1 MASPPDSV
9 QPSAPVVEFRGVTYS
24 VPEGRA
30 ILDGLTFFLCRGET
44 LVLLGRSGAGKSTAL
59 RLINRMIDPT
69 SGDVLVEGRATRDWN
84 PIELRRHIGYVIQD
98 VGLFPHYTVEQN
110 IALVPRL
117 QKWSSDKITERVRE
131 LLELVGLE
139 HFEYLDRYPH
149 ELSGGQRQRIGFAR
163 ALAAD
168 PPVLLMDEPFGALD
182 PITRGELQG
191 EFVDLQKRLGKTIVI
206 VTHDVGEALLLG
218 TRIGVM
224 ENGKLSKLVTPHE
237 FVSATDPL
245 AKAYLSNLRMYEA
258 AEHRAESNT
267 EAAQ

>member
-9 QPSAPVVEFRGVTYS
+9 QPSAPVVEFRGVAYA

-30 ILDGLTFFLCRGET
+30 ILDGLTFSLSRGET

-69 SGDVLVEGRATRDWN
+69 SGDVLVEGRATREWN
-84 PIELRRHIGYVIQD
+84 PIELRRHVGYVIQD

-117 QKWSSDKITERVRE
+117 QKWSSDKIKARVKE

-149 ELSGGQRQRIGFAR
+149 ELSGGQRQRVGFAR

-191 EFVDLQKRLGKTIVI
+191 EFVGLQKRLGKTIVI
-206 VTHDVGEALLLG
+206 VTHDVGEALLLA

-224 ENGKLSKLVTPHE
+224 ASGKLSKLVSPHE

-258 AEHRAESNT
+258 AEQRAVSTT
-267 EAAQ
+267 EDAQ

>member
-1 MASPPDSV
+1 MAAAPDSS
-9 QPSAPVVEFRGVTYS
+9 QSSAPVVEFRDVKYS
-24 VPEGRA
+24 IPEGRTL
-30 ILDGLTFFLCRGET
+30 LDGLNFTLSRGET

-69 SGDVLVEGRATRDWN
+69 SGDVRVEGRATREWN

-98 VGLFPHYTVEQN
+98 VGLFPHYTVEKN

-117 QKWSSDKITERVRE
+117 QKWSGDKIKARVKE

-149 ELSGGQRQRIGFAR
+149 ELSGGQRQRVGFAR

-191 EFVDLQKRLGKTIVI
+191 EFVELQKRLGKTIVI

-224 ENGKLSKLVTPHE
+224 EDGKLSELVSPHQ
-237 FVSATDPL
+237 FVSAADPL
-245 AKAYLSNLRMYEA
+245 AKSYLANLRMYEA
-258 AEHRAESNT
+258 AEQRAESS
-267 EAAQ
+267 Q

>member
-1 MASPPDSV
+1 MSPSSDRAPNAST
-9 QPSAPVVEFRGVTYS
+9 VVEFRDASYS
-24 VPEGRA
+24 VPEGRK
-30 ILDGLTFFLCRGET
+30 IIDGLSFTIERGET
-44 LVLLGRSGAGKSTAL
+44 LVLLGRSGAGKSTVV

-69 SGDVLVEGRATRDWN
+69 SGEVLVEGRPTREWN

-110 IALVPRL
+110 ISLIPKL
-117 QKWSSDKITERVRE
+117 QKWDRGKTRARVKE

-149 ELSGGQRQRIGFAR
+149 ELSGGQRQRIGVAR

-182 PITRGELQG
+182 PLTRGELQG
-191 EFVDLQKRLGKTIVI
+191 EFVELQKRLGKTIVI
-206 VTHDVGEALLLG
+206 VTHDVGEALLLA

-224 ENGKLSKLVTPHE
+224 EDGKLPKLVSPHE
-237 FVSATDPL
+237 FVSATDSL
-245 AKAYLSNLRMYEA
+245 AQAYLANLRMYEA
-258 AEHRAESNT
+258 AEHRAQGRS
-267 EAAQ
+267 

>member
-1 MASPPDSV
+1 MS
-9 QPSAPVVEFRGVTYS
+9 PSADRAPTASPVVEFRDVTYS
-24 VPEGRA
+24 VPEGRK
-30 ILDGLTFFLCRGET
+30 IIDGLSFTIERGET
-44 LVLLGRSGAGKSTAL
+44 LVLLGRSGAGKSTAV

-69 SGDVLVEGRATRDWN
+69 SGDVRVEGRSTREWN

-110 IALVPRL
+110 ISLIPRL
-117 QKWSSDKITERVRE
+117 QKWSREKTRARVKE

-149 ELSGGQRQRIGFAR
+149 ELSGGQRQRIGVAR

-182 PITRGELQG
+182 PLTRGEVQG
-191 EFVDLQKRLGKTIVI
+191 EFVELQKRLGKTIVV

-224 ENGKLSKLVTPHE
+224 DEGKLAKLVSPHE
-237 FVSATDPL
+237 FVSATDSL
-245 AKAYLSNLRMYEA
+245 AKAYFANLRMYEA
-258 AEHRAESNT
+258 AERRAEGRL
-267 EAAQ
+267 